1 VITSDLFFY
10 EGRPVFDIFHRFYT
24 WVHHLRELTRGLAGY
39 PTGGDS
45 PGEAIWRSLIGP
57 MEEIAESK
65 AVFGGAV
72 DDWMRGCV
80 HAYLDC
86 LRTTGSSSSSHKEHR
101 DKLSEQEQGWLER
114 METDTKFRN
123 EAAGLYSAEHV
134 QRFVRALQI
143 IAAGRRF
150 CRTERGYLGWVH
162 PDAAVGDKVV
172 ALRGTRI
179 LFVTRPAAACQ
190 GAHHPQG
197 DEPEGVE
204 STSETLV
211 GAAWLYGL
219 MNGEPLGFDLPE
231 TEFKFV

>member
-1 VITSDLFFY
+1 VIASDLFFY

-24 WVHHLRELTRGLAGY
+24 WVHHLRELTRGLTGY
-39 PTGGDS
+39 PAAGST

-65 AVFGGAV
+65 AVFGSAV

-80 HAYLDC
+80 YAYLDC
-86 LRTTGSSSSSHKEHR
+86 IRKIGSSHKEYR

-123 EAAGLYSAEHV
+123 EAVSLYSAEHV
-134 QRFVRALQI
+134 QRFVRPLQI

-150 CRTERGYLGWVH
+150 CRTERGYLGWIH
-162 PDAAVGDKVV
+162 PDAGVGDKVV

-179 LFVTRPAAACQ
+179 LFVTRPAAGE
-190 GAHHPQG
+190 GADRPQG
-197 DEPEGVE
+197 DEPEGIK
-204 STSETLV
+204 STSEILV